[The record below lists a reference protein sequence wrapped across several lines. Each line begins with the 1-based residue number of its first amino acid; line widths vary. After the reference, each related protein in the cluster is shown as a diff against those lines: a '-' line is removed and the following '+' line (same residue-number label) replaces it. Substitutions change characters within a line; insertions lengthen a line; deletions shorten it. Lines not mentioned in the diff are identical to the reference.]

1 MKKLILGTAIMAVLG
16 VASNAMAAP
25 NSGTVNFTGS
35 VSSATCE
42 LKLQDSSG
50 GNISDVNLGVLSTA
64 NTANG
69 TAVVFKLVPSAQ
81 DCLSKSAASINWTS
95 PTLNPAGITNSTT
108 TGGTSA
114 YLQVKATNSTN
125 TADTMI
131 KQGNTSFNYTN
142 PKSFDYTAQL
152 VRPSNGATPGLFT
165 ASASYVVTYK

>member
-1 MKKLILGTAIMAVLG
+1 MEYKLILGSAIMAVLG

-64 NTANG
+64 NNTNG
-69 TAVVFKLVPSAQ
+69 TPVTFKLVPTAQ
-81 DCLSKSAASINWTS
+81 DCLNKSAASINWTS
-95 PTLNPAGITNSTT
+95 PTLNPAGIVNAT

-114 YLQVKATNSTN
+114 YLQVKATNSAN
-125 TADTMI
+125 TADTTI

-152 VRPSNGATPGLFT
+152 VRPSSGATAGLFT